1 MSLEPNT
8 GMTPKSALRLEF
20 FVIGLGLFAL
30 VLIFQPFSIALFS
43 IGCMLVVLAGL
54 VNNILPLAQPGV
66 KTRTVITISMV
77 VAMIFCIVL
86 LVSIWAAY
94 LYGKFFL
101 APPNPDT
108 AAGKVMLAATPF
120 YLHPF
125 VWSVAAIAAILAVS
139 IWWRNREA

>member
-1 MSLEPNT
+1 MNIEPEK
-8 GMTPKSALRLEF
+8 GMTSKQAFKMEYAI
-20 FVIGLGLFAL
+20 IGLGLFAL
-30 VLIFQPFSIALFS
+30 VLIFQPFSIGLFS

-66 KTRTVITISMV
+66 KVSSVITTAMV

-86 LVSIWAAY
+86 LVAIWAAY

-101 APPNPDT
+101 NAPDPNT
-108 AAGKVMLAATPF
+108 TAGKVMLAATPF

-125 VWSVAAIAAILAVS
+125 VWSVAAIAAILAAL
-139 IWWRNREA
+139 IWWRSKK

>member
-1 MSLEPNT
+1 MNVEPEK
-8 GMTPKSALRLEF
+8 GMTSKQAFKLEYAI
-20 FVIGLGLFAL
+20 IGLGLFAL
-30 VLIFQPFSIALFS
+30 VLIFQPFSIGLFS
-43 IGCMLVVLAGL
+43 VGCMLVVLAGL

-66 KTRTVITISMV
+66 KVTSVITTAMV

-86 LVSIWAAY
+86 LLAIWAAY

-101 APPNPDT
+101 AAPNPDT

-125 VWSVAAIAAILAVS
+125 VWSVAGIAAVFALL
-139 IWWRNREA
+139 IWWRAKK

>member
-8 GMTPKSALRLEF
+8 GMPPKSALRLEF
-20 FVIGLGLFAL
+20 FIIGLGLFAL
-30 VLIFQPFSIALFS
+30 VLIFQPFSITLFS

>member
-1 MSLEPNT
+1 MNIEPEK
-8 GMTPKSALRLEF
+8 GMTSKQAFKMEYAI
-20 FVIGLGLFAL
+20 IGLGLFAL
-30 VLIFQPFSIALFS
+30 VLIFQPFSIGLFS
-43 IGCMLVVLAGL
+43 IGCILVVLAGL

-66 KTRTVITISMV
+66 KVSSVITTAMV
-77 VAMIFCIVL
+77 VGMIFCIVL
-86 LVSIWAAY
+86 LVAIWAAY

-125 VWSVAAIAAILAVS
+125 VWSVAVIAAALAAL
-139 IWWRNREA
+139 IWWRSKK

>member
-54 VNNILPLAQPGV
+54 VNNILPLAQP
-66 KTRTVITISMV
+66 
-77 VAMIFCIVL
+77 A
-86 LVSIWAAY
+86 
-94 LYGKFFL
+94 
-101 APPNPDT
+101 
-108 AAGKVMLAATPF
+108 
-120 YLHPF
+120 
-125 VWSVAAIAAILAVS
+125 
-139 IWWRNREA
+139 

>member
-20 FVIGLGLFAL
+20 FIIGLGLFAL
-30 VLIFQPFSIALFS
+30 ILIFQPFSIALFS

-108 AAGKVMLAATPF
+108 TAGKVMLAATPF